1 VSTLEVRSPYSGEVV
16 GEVPLA
22 GEAELATALE
32 HAERGAAAMAALPA
46 FERSR
51 LLERAADAIEADE
64 EQLAATITAEQGKHT
79 VEARAEAERI
89 AGIVRLCAEEARR
102 ITGEVLAMDAAPVG
116 EGRFGYT
123 LPHPTGVVAAITPF
137 NYPAILVIHKIGPA
151 LAAGNAVLLKPAT
164 ATPLTARFLVERLQG
179 AGLPEGAMQCLAA
192 PGTEIGARLCSD
204 PRVRKVSFTGGLEAG
219 RAIARAAGPK
229 RLTCEL
235 GSNAALVALADA
247 DIERTAGAIAFSGY
261 TNAGQNCVSTQRV
274 LVHESR
280 RDELLERLT
289 ARVDRLVPG
298 DPADAAT
305 TLSPVIDTRAAERV
319 TAWIAEARDAG
330 AEILRGGDRDG
341 TVLAPAVVV
350 GPPTA
355 SRVWDDELFGPGV
368 AVRTFQTDDEAL
380 AGANSTRYGLAMS
393 VMTTDLDRA
402 LHLAHGL
409 RAGIVNVNPP
419 RGATWRADHM
429 PWGGLGDSGFG
440 KEGVAYAVR
449 DMVEDRLVVIHPGG
463 PPVTA
468 ADAVPVPGSRP

>member
-1 VSTLEVRSPYSGEVV
+1 MSVLEVRSPYSGEVV

-22 GEAELATALE
+22 GEPELEAALE
-32 HAERGAAAMAALPA
+32 RVERGAAAMAALPA
-46 FERSR
+46 FERSA
-51 LLERAADAIEADE
+51 LLERAADAIEADRA
-64 EQLAATITAEQGKHT
+64 QLADTITAEQGKHLA
-79 VEARAEAERI
+79 EARAEAERI

-116 EGRFGYT
+116 AGRFGYT
-123 LPHPTGVVAAITPF
+123 LPRPTGVVAAITPF

-164 ATPLTARFLVERLQG
+164 ATPMTARFLVERLQR
-179 AGLPEGAMQCLAA
+179 AGLPEGAIECLVA
-192 PGTEIGARLCSD
+192 PGASIGEPLCGD
-204 PRVRKVSFTGGLEAG
+204 RRVRKVSFTGGLEAG
-219 RAIARAAGPK
+219 RAIARAAGTK

-247 DIERTAGAIAFSGY
+247 DIDRTASAIAFSGY

-274 LVHESR
+274 LVHESL
-280 RDELLERLT
+280 RDELLERL
-289 ARVDRLVPG
+289 AVHVDRLVPG
-298 DPADAAT
+298 DPSDAAT
-305 TLSPVIDTRAAERV
+305 TLSPVIEARAAERV
-319 TAWIAEARDAG
+319 TTWIAEARDAG
-330 AEILRGGDRDG
+330 AEILRGGERDG
-341 TVLAPAVVV
+341 TVVAPAVVV
-350 GPPTA
+350 DPPA
-355 SRVWDDELFGPGV
+355 SSRVWGDELFGPGV
-368 AVRTFQTDDEAL
+368 AVRTFRSDDEAL

-393 VMTTDLDRA
+393 VMTRDLDRA

-449 DMVEDRLVVIHPGG
+449 DMVEDRLVVIHPGDG
-463 PPVTA
+463 P
-468 ADAVPVPGSRP
+468 